1 MTMWSTDPQEIVGSS
16 CEFANIA
23 QGGTGS
29 PAAANPYIASGR
41 YCAVDAELYGGAV
54 ACGRCYRITF
64 NGAETTETTG
74 CNRPGAAVVM
84 VVDSGS
90 AAVFDCHLPVFR
102 DISGCETGVM
112 GIQFEQV
119 ACQGAGPPTA
129 TILDGGNA
137 YFVKV
142 LFSGLER
149 GVDAATITVG
159 GNAPV
164 MMSRNGGPFQAS
176 TQGLTGV
183 PVGFTLT
190 LDDGST
196 LELANCFGN
205 WPQTTGASC
214 VSDAL
219 TLPPPP
225 PSPRPPPP
233 PSPSPPPPPSPSPP
247 PISAL
252 GGETGCLK
260 GFTAAHNAVRCLHP
274 GTPDLVWDDCLG
286 RCEHSSARH
295 Q

>member
-90 AAVFDCHLPVFR
+90 AAEFDCHLPVFR

-214 VSDAL
+214 
-219 TLPPPP
+219 
-225 PSPRPPPP
+225 
-233 PSPSPPPPPSPSPP
+233 SPSPP